1 MRSTRGLNIVL
12 AMHREEGH
20 CNASFGLAK
29 CLRDRG
35 HRVTYLGLMDAR
47 KLVTEQG
54 FEFVPFAEDILP
66 EGALRESA
74 NLPTGSTPNP
84 LRWWQ
89 RRLAIER
96 LFGDFLRRL
105 SNGHLDQRLL
115 SCEPDVLVCD
125 TCVWYVALRAISLG
139 IPTVDLSPFLAG
151 YPNPHIPP
159 FHYSR
164 IPHSSWWG
172 RMQVRADWLRL
183 RLQFVFTR
191 RLASILLGRWRSPT
205 RMHTLTGE
213 FLRLARRSGVPCK
226 ENRNYWFTETGP
238 RMILPEIFLAPKSF
252 DFPHAP
258 GSKQVYLAD
267 FVDLRRTEDATL
279 LERLDPKKP
288 LVYCSLG
295 SASRYY
301 PHSGR
306 LFRTV
311 VAASRQRKDWQ
322 WVLSVGTQQEADK
335 FGEPSSNLLIVKWA
349 PQLSLLQRAAVMVTH
364 GGINSI
370 VEGIH
375 FSVPMVIVPG
385 LRDQPGNMARAVY
398 HGIAVTARMKNL
410 TAGQLLSLIGN
421 AMHNP
426 DLRRSM
432 SGMQTRIEAE
442 SGMAAAVELIEAAGR
457 TGPSGGFRSRRNG
470 SSGPAKEATQPWNV
484 SSGGV
489 DR

>member
-74 NLPTGSTPNP
+74 KLPTGSTPNP

-89 RRLAIER
+89 RRLAMER
-96 LFGDFLRRL
+96 LFGEFLRRL

-205 RMHTLTGE
+205 RMHNLTGE

-238 RMILPEIFLAPKSF
+238 RMILPEIFLAPQSF

-258 GSKQVYLAD
+258 GSEQVYLAD

-301 PHSGR
+301 PHSGHF
-306 LFRTV
+306 FRTV

-398 HGIAVTARMKNL
+398 HGIAVTARMKHL

-470 SSGPAKEATQPWNV
+470 SSGPVKETTQPWNV